1 MKTYESASLFLQK
14 TVNMNKTIPPAEN
27 RPSPIDYDPALSG
40 NYPFLA
46 VDHYINDLFIT
57 EDDTLN
63 NTTASIAAAGIPDAS
78 ITSNQ
83 GFFLQLMARLVRANR
98 ILEIGTFGGYS
109 TIWLARSLPP
119 LGRLITMEFNPVHAA
134 LAAANIQAAGLDD
147 VVDLRS
153 GKALDLLP
161 ALQQQSPEPFDMI
174 FVDADKP
181 PYSEYFQWALQL
193 SRPGTLLI
201 FDNVIR
207 EGHILDENST
217 DEAVKGVQRLN
228 KALASDPRV
237 MATIIPSIGLKKF
250 DGMAI
255 AIVK

>member
-14 TVNMNKTIPPAEN
+14 KVNMNNTNAPVEN
-27 RPSPIDYDPALSG
+27 RSSPVDYDPALSG

-46 VDHYINDLFIT
+46 VDHYINDLFVT
-57 EDDTLN
+57 EDDALQAATK
-63 NTTASIAAAGIPDAS
+63 SIAAAGIPDAS

-83 GFFLQLMARLVRANR
+83 GFFLQLMARLVRAAR

-109 TIWLARSLPP
+109 TIWLARSLTRT
-119 LGRLITMEFNPVHAA
+119 GRLITMEFNPVHAA
-134 LAAANIQAAGLDD
+134 LAATNIKAAGLDD
-147 VVDLRS
+147 VVDLRT
-153 GKALDLLP
+153 GRALDLLP
-161 ALQQQSPEPFDMI
+161 ALQQESPEPFDMI
-174 FVDADKP
+174 FIDADKP
-181 PYSEYFQWALQL
+181 PYAEYFQWALQL
-193 SRPGTLLI
+193 SRPGTVLI

-228 KALASDPRV
+228 KLLASDPRV
-237 MATIIPSIGLKKF
+237 MATIVPSIGLKKF

-255 AIVK
+255 AVVK

>member
-1 MKTYESASLFLQK
+1 MNPPAYFYKNS
-14 TVNMNKTIPPAEN
+14 VNMNNTISPVEN

-46 VDHYINDLFIT
+46 VDHYINDMFVP
-57 EDDTLN
+57 EDTALQH
-63 NTTASIAAAGIPDAS
+63 TIASIAAAGMPNGS
-78 ITSNQ
+78 ISPLQ
-83 GFFLQLMARLVRANR
+83 GFFLQWMARLIRANR
-98 ILEIGTFGGYS
+98 ILELGTFAGYS
-109 TIWLARSLPP
+109 TIWLAKSLPAG
-119 LGRLITMEFNPVHAA
+119 GRMITMELNPVHAA
-134 LAAANIQAAGLDD
+134 LATANIKAAGLDE
-147 VVDLRS
+147 VVELRT

-161 ALQQQSPEPFDMI
+161 ALQKESPAPFDMI
-174 FVDADKP
+174 FMDADKP
-181 PYSEYFQWALQL
+181 PYVEYFEWALKL
-193 SRPGTLLI
+193 SRPGTVLI

-207 EGHILDENST
+207 EGQILDENST

-255 AIVK
+255 AFVK

>member
-1 MKTYESASLFLQK
+1 
-14 TVNMNKTIPPAEN
+14 MNNTISPVEN
-27 RPSPIDYDPALSG
+27 RPSPVDYDPALSG

-57 EDDTLN
+57 EDDALKNATG
-63 NTTASIAAAGIPDAS
+63 SIAAAGIPDAS

-83 GFFLQLMARLVRANR
+83 GFFLQLMARLVRADR

-109 TIWLARSLPP
+109 TIWLARSLPAS
-119 LGRLITMEFNPVHAA
+119 GRLITMEFNPVHAA
-134 LAAANIQAAGLDD
+134 LAATNIKAAGLDD
-147 VVDLRS
+147 VVDLRT
-153 GKALDLLP
+153 GRALDLLP
-161 ALQQQSPEPFDMI
+161 ELQKESPAPFDMI
-174 FVDADKP
+174 FIDADKP
-181 PYSEYFQWALQL
+181 PYPEYFEWALQL
-193 SRPGTLLI
+193 SRPGALLI

-228 KALASDPRV
+228 KVLASDPRV

-255 AIVK
+255 AVVK

>member
-1 MKTYESASLFLQK
+1 MDHL
-14 TVNMNKTIPPAEN
+14 IPPAAD
-27 RPSPIDYDPALSG
+27 RPLPWDYDPLLSG

-46 VDHYINDLFIT
+46 VDHYINDLFVT
-57 EDDTLN
+57 EDDVLKA
-63 NTTASIAAAGIPDAS
+63 TTESIRAAGIPNAS

-98 ILEIGTFGGYS
+98 ILELGTFGGYS
-109 TIWLARSLPP
+109 TIWLARSLP
-119 LGRLITMEFNPVHAA
+119 GRGQLITMEFNPVHAA
-134 LAAANIQAAGLDD
+134 LATANIKNAGLDHL
-147 VVDLRS
+147 VGIRT

-161 ALQQQSPEPFDMI
+161 ALQQESPEPFDMI
-174 FVDADKP
+174 FIDADKP
-181 PYSEYFQWALQL
+181 PYTEYFHWALQL

-207 EGHILDENST
+207 EGHILDPHTT

-228 KALASDPRV
+228 KVMASDPGV

-255 AIVK
+255 AVVK

>member
-1 MKTYESASLFLQK
+1 MNRPAYFYKK
-14 TVNMNKTIPPAEN
+14 NNMNKRIPPSN
-27 RPSPIDYDPALSG
+27 YDPLLSG

-46 VDHYINDLFIT
+46 VDYYINDLFVI
-57 EDDTLN
+57 EDEALN
-63 NTTASIAAAGIPDAS
+63 NATASIAAAGIPDES

-98 ILEIGTFGGYS
+98 ILELGTLGGYS
-109 TIWLARSLPP
+109 TIWLAKSLPSP
-119 LGRLITMEFNPVHAA
+119 GRLITMEFNPVHAA
-134 LAAANIQAAGLDD
+134 LATANIKSAGLDHL
-147 VVDLRS
+147 VEIRT
-153 GKALDLLP
+153 GRALDLLP
-161 ALQQQSPEPFDMI
+161 ALQRESTEPFDMI
-174 FVDADKP
+174 FIDADKP
-181 PYSEYFQWALQL
+181 PYAEYFQWALQL

-207 EGHILDENST
+207 EGHVLDTNST

-228 KALASDPRV
+228 KVLASDPRV

-255 AIVK
+255 AFVK

>member
-1 MKTYESASLFLQK
+1 MKLMNRPGYFYK
-14 TVNMNKTIPPAEN
+14 KVNMNKTIAPVEN

-46 VDHYINDLFIT
+46 VDHYINDLFVT
-57 EDDTLN
+57 EDDALN
-63 NTTASIAAAGIPDAS
+63 NATASIAAAGIPDAS

-83 GFFLQLMARLVRANR
+83 GFFLHLMARLVRANR
-98 ILEIGTFGGYS
+98 ILELGTFGGYS
-109 TIWLARSLPP
+109 TIWLARSLSGQ
-119 LGRLITMEFNPVHAA
+119 GRLITMEFNPVHAA
-134 LAAANIQAAGLDD
+134 LATANIKSAGLDHL
-147 VVDLRS
+147 VGIRT
-153 GKALDLLP
+153 GRALDLLP
-161 ALQQQSPEPFDMI
+161 ALQQESSEPFDMI
-174 FVDADKP
+174 FIDADKP
-181 PYSEYFQWALQL
+181 PYAEYFQWALQL

-207 EGHILDENST
+207 EGQILDENST

-228 KALASDPRV
+228 KVLASDPRV

-255 AIVK
+255 VFVK

>member
-14 TVNMNKTIPPAEN
+14 KVNMNNTTSPVEN
-27 RPSPIDYDPALSG
+27 RRSPVDYDPALSG
-40 NYPFLA
+40 TYPFLE
-46 VDHYINDLFIT
+46 VDYYINDLFVT
-57 EDDTLN
+57 EDDTLK
-63 NTTASIAAAGIPDAS
+63 TATSAIRAAGILDAS

-98 ILEIGTFGGYS
+98 ILELGTFGGYS
-109 TIWLARSLPP
+109 TIWLAKSLPKN
-119 LGRLITMEFNPVHAA
+119 GRLITMEFNPVHAA
-134 LAAANIQAAGLDD
+134 LAATNIKAAGLDD
-147 VVDLRS
+147 RVEIRT

-161 ALQQQSPEPFDMI
+161 ALQQESPEPFDMI
-174 FVDADKP
+174 FIDADKP
-181 PYSEYFQWALQL
+181 PYTEYFQWALQF

-207 EGHILDENST
+207 EGLILAPNAT
-217 DEAVKGVQRLN
+217 DEAVKGVQRMN
-228 KALASDPRV
+228 KEMAADPRV

-255 AIVK
+255 AVVK